1 MFYIVGFDEENL
13 EVLDSDDGVVDKIS
27 YTEFFDNYYTIKPY
41 LLSNFYLI
49 EGADSVFDVFDR
61 NNIRTPALS
70 ILFDKLG
77 IKSQSDY
84 YSKLNEGTITE
95 YRVSDVKTELRSYSF
110 VTNIH
115 RFEYKSDVIKLQ
127 DRLLNLVM
135 TDSLNSNNISA
146 IEAQIL
152 FDYYSDYIKMYG
164 TGHIKFAL
172 DYLKGNCTYIMKN
185 DCYIIRCCTNTLAK
199 LLMFALVAQKT
210 GYLSNLNVIEYVDPI
225 FSGLKDILGNIV
237 SINLDKNIITVMYV
251 RFLNSTYLTKKS
263 VLLRGSLNKGV

>member
-27 YTEFFDNYYTIKPY
+27 YAEFFDNYYTIKPY

-49 EGADSVFDVFDR
+49 EGVDSVFDVFDR
-61 NNIRTPALS
+61 NNIRTPVLS
-70 ILFDKLG
+70 ILFGKLG

-95 YRVSDVKTELRSYSF
+95 YRVSNVKTELRSYSF

-115 RFEYKSDVIKLQ
+115 RFEYKSDVIRLQ

-135 TDSLNSNNISA
+135 ADSLNSSSISVL
-146 IEAQIL
+146 EAQIL
-152 FDYYSDYIKMYG
+152 FDYYSDCIKMYG
-164 TGHIKFAL
+164 TGHKKFAL
-172 DYLKGNCTYIMKN
+172 GYLTGNCIYCMKN
-185 DCYIIRCCTNTLAK
+185 DCYTIRCCTNTLAK

-225 FSGLKDILGNIV
+225 FSGLKDILGDII
-237 SINLDKNIITVMYV
+237 SINLDKNIIVVKYTH
-251 RFLNSTYLTKKS
+251 FLNNTYLTKKS
-263 VLLRGSLNKGV
+263 VLLRGSLDKGV